1 MQDVAC
7 SRSEFSSDSYIEKPE
22 QEHPN
27 QPEHGRIM
35 GQKIKDI
42 VPIAVCILEML
53 LVTKI
58 AYYERLILKNQSSI
72 HLNYKIT

>member
-1 MQDVAC
+1 
-7 SRSEFSSDSYIEKPE
+7 
-22 QEHPN
+22 
-27 QPEHGRIM
+27 M

-42 VPIAVCILEML
+42 VPIAVRILEML